1 MRNNKKM
8 RKKYI
13 AGILACALIA
23 GSMSSMDVSAAKK
36 ISLSSKKITINKG
49 GSKTIKV
56 KNTKKKVK
64 WKIVSGKANIT
75 LKKKGKTAASIKG
88 KKKGT
93 AKVQA
98 IVGKKKLTCKVTV
111 KEGKKEAPSSSE
123 VPTLQPATTNQATT
137 NPGTN
142 AGVTTTPAVSNAP
155 QTPAPTQSP
164 VVNTEKPATQSPLPT
179 QAVKPTTAPIQMDE
193 EEVAAIKAIIA
204 EQKAKGASV
213 SEDLAS
219 GEYEWKDGKLIKI
232 WWDSRNLSDKIDFGG
247 CKNLQLLYCANNE
260 QLTSLD
266 VSNNKNL
273 SYLSYDETVTVTG
286 YHPSEGANEQDVAV
300 LKKIIAEQIKNGAK
314 VSENL
319 DSSQYRWEDG
329 KLIEIAWDG
338 KKLSGNLDVSGC
350 KNLQLLS
357 CDYGKLTDLDV
368 SNCTNLVYLSCV
380 SNQLESLNVSGC
392 TNLKTLGCS
401 FNAQLTSLD
410 VSGCENLETLDCR
423 GNAQLTS
430 LDVSNNKNL
439 SYLSCDETVT
449 VTGYHPSEGANEQDV
464 ADLKKIISEQIKNG
478 ATISEDLDN
487 LQYRWKDGKLVGID
501 WSVSSLS
508 GAINLS
514 DLKNLKSFSC
524 YRNEITGLDVS
535 GCTELEYLDCSW
547 NKLTSLNVSGCTQ
560 LFELRCYGNE
570 LTSLDVG
577 QCWELVFLDCGSNK
591 LTTLDLSNNLD
602 LADEDVECDSNVTII
617 R

>member
-1 MRNNKKM
+1 MG
-8 RKKYI
+8 KKYI

-75 LKKKGKTAASIKG
+75 LKKKGKAAASIKG

-98 IVGKKKLTCKVTV
+98 IVGKKKLTCKVIV
-111 KEGKKEAPSSSE
+111 KEGKTEAPSSSA
-123 VPTLQPATTNQATT
+123 VPTLQPATT

-164 VVNTEKPATQSPLPT
+164 VVNTEKPATRSPLPT
-179 QAVKPTTAPIQMDE
+179 QAVKPTMAPIQMDE
-193 EEVAAIKAIIA
+193 EEVAAIKAIIE

-213 SEDLAS
+213 SEDLAG

-273 SYLSYDETVTVTG
+273 SYLSYDENVTVTG
-286 YHPSEGANEQDVAV
+286 YHPSEGANEQDVAA

-329 KLIEIAWDG
+329 KLTEIAWDG

-350 KNLQLLS
+350 E
-357 CDYGKLTDLDV
+357 
-368 SNCTNLVYLSCV
+368 NLVYLSCGN
-380 SNQLESLNVSGC
+380 NQLKCLNVNGC
-392 TNLKTLGCS
+392 TNLKQLNCML
-401 FNAQLTSLD
+401 NQLTGLD
-410 VSGCENLETLDCR
+410 VSGCENLESLNCSL
-423 GNAQLTS
+423 NVQLTS
-430 LDVSNNKNL
+430 LDVSNNKKL
-439 SYLSCDETVT
+439 SDLRCDAT

-464 ADLKKIISEQIKNG
+464 AALKKIISEQIKNG

-487 LQYRWKDGKLVGID
+487 LQYRWKDGKLVGIT
-501 WSVSSLS
+501 WSMRSGLS

-514 DLKNLKSFSC
+514 DLKNLESFSC
-524 YRNEITGLDVS
+524 YGNEITGLDVS
-535 GCTELEYLDCSW
+535 GCTELENLDCSW

-560 LFELRCYGNE
+560 LFELRCDDNE
-570 LTSLDVG
+570 LTSLDVS
-577 QCWELVFLDCGSNK
+577 QCWELVFLYCDGNK
-591 LTTLDLSNNLD
+591 LTTLDLSNNLK
-602 LADEDVECDSNVTII
+602 LSDEDVECDSNVTII